1 MAFSTVNDLYTSIKD
16 YMNRDEES
24 LNRNIPYWVS
34 NTEDE
39 LDKLMRH
46 PAGLVAETYTVKK
59 GLNRIPAPL
68 EMTEIYSIRSLTTGE
83 MLYRKP
89 YEILYES
96 YNTKNYPMYFASLG
110 PDFYLDKSV
119 DEDTNF
125 EFVFYSSPPKLG
137 TTDEQGNLVSS
148 NFYLKVMSDFM
159 LASALSKAFLF
170 DGQPDKSAS
179 WAQNAQT
186 ILNNLNDQIK
196 REEFQGSTTIAMCD
210 IPRLQHYF

>member
-1 MAFSTVNDLYTSIKD
+1 
-16 YMNRDEES
+16 MNRDEET

-34 NTEDE
+34 NAEDE
-39 LDKLMRH
+39 LDKLLRH
-46 PAGLVAETYTVKK
+46 PAALVVENYVVKA

-68 EMTEIYSIRSLTTGE
+68 EMTEIYSIRNLALGV

-96 YNTKNYPMYFASLG
+96 YNNTNYPQYFGALG

-119 DEDTNF
+119 PEDTNF

-137 TTDEQGNLVSS
+137 STDKDGNIVNN
-148 NFYLKVMSDFM
+148 NFYLQVMSDYLLCSS
-159 LASALSKAFLF
+159 LAKSFLF
-170 DGQPDKSAS
+170 DGQPDKSAAWS
-179 WAQNAQT
+179 QNAST
-186 ILNNLNDQIK
+186 ILANLNEQIK

-210 IPRLQHYF
+210 VPRLQHYF